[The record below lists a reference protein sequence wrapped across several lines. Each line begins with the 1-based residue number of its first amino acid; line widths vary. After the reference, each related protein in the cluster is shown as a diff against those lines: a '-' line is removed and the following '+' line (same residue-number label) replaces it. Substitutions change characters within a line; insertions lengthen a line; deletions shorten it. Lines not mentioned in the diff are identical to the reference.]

1 MFFCISMCIWEFS
14 AFHLQNWYLFE
25 QLCPKDWSLWKCFP
39 FTWVLVQLGDSLMD
53 TDAIHDSSLTSQR
66 LWGIHLTSSLLLT
79 IYLLTVTFSQLS
91 CIEESNLLA
100 FVLII
105 LLTLKF
111 NSIWDAFVKQLLYVW
126 FQEQLLCVYQG
137 RQIVSCLMEEK
148 CRRI

>member
-1 MFFCISMCIWEFS
+1 MLFFRPHFLKHPSLS
-14 AFHLQNWYLFE
+14 APFTGYFYPHLCSDDESLLNVFCHKHVYLRILCLSLTELVSFE
-25 QLCPKDWSLWKCFP
+25 QLCPKDWSLWQCIP

-111 NSIWDAFVKQLLYVW
+111 N
-126 FQEQLLCVYQG
+126 
-137 RQIVSCLMEEK
+137 
-148 CRRI
+148 